1 MDERLTV
8 VLDIGKTVAKA
19 SLWDGAGAMIAR
31 ESRANETVVAE
42 CYRALD
48 ADGIDHWFGNTLSE
62 FAAIGRIGAI
72 VPVAHGAAAAIL
84 DKGGLATPVMDYESE
99 IPSDIRA
106 AYLGE
111 RDSENETGS
120 PAMDLGL
127 NLGLQLYYQQHLRP
141 GLFEGDTVIVPW
153 AQYWAWCLS
162 GIAVCEVSSFGA
174 HTDLWNPVQQCPSRM
189 AVRLGWASRF
199 APFRM
204 AGDRL
209 GLISPEW
216 ASRCGLPADVEI
228 YTGIH
233 DSNAA
238 LLAARAIPEIGENG
252 ATILSTGTWFVAM
265 RSLASNQSF
274 AIEGLPFDRNC
285 LVNVDPNG
293 RPVPTALFM
302 GGRELELLNAG
313 NDHRIDAD
321 ADQLALL
328 DAAQH
333 CIASGA
339 MILPTQTPG
348 IGPFSGHE
356 GGWVNRPP
364 DPMQVTA
371 AMALYVALVADT
383 ALDLIGSE
391 NMLVI
396 DGRFGNASVFT
407 RALAALRN
415 ATRVYT
421 NSAENDV
428 ALGALRLVRP
438 DLPVPTVLN
447 RMEPLNAPVLEYRA
461 EWRRRCL

>member
-1 MDERLTV
+1 MDDRLTI
-8 VLDIGKTVAKA
+8 VLDVGKTVAKA
-19 SLWDGAGAMIAR
+19 SLWDAAGMLIAR
-31 ESRANETVVAE
+31 ESRPNKPVAAE
-42 CYRALD
+42 RYRTLD
-48 ADGIDHWFGNTLSE
+48 TDGIYHWLGDILPA
-62 FAAIGRIGAI
+62 FASMGRVGAI
-72 VPVAHGAAAAIL
+72 IPVAHGAAAAIL
-84 DKGGLATPVMDYESE
+84 RNGRLAAPIMDYETE
-99 IPSDIRA
+99 IPSDVRLD
-106 AYLGE
+106 YVRE

-127 NLGLQLYYQQHLRP
+127 NLGLQLYYQQHLHP

-162 GIAVCEVSSFGA
+162 GVAVCEVSSFGA
-174 HTDLWNPVQQCPSRM
+174 HTDLWNPVQQCPSRI
-189 AVRLGWASRF
+189 AVRQGWASRF

-204 AGDRL
+204 AGDRV
-209 GLISPEW
+209 GSISPEW
-216 ASRCGLPADVEI
+216 ANRCGLPTDVEI

-238 LLAARAIPEIGENG
+238 LLAARAIPEIGENS

-302 GGRELELLNAG
+302 GGRELELLSGG

-321 ADQLALL
+321 ADQLVLL

-348 IGPFSGHE
+348 IGPFSDLE

-364 DPMQVTA
+364 DPLQVTA

-407 RALAALRN
+407 RALAALRS

-421 NSAENDV
+421 NSTENDV

-447 RMEPLNAPVLEYRA
+447 RLEPLDAPVVEYRA